1 MDGDLGTVEVERL
14 GDSLWVLQLAGEHDL
29 STAATIDAA
38 CERMAETGTT
48 VVADLSEASFI
59 DSTVIRTLLR
69 LVERGE
75 NLLLVV
81 PARGAVRRTLG
92 LTGVLEQLPAFETRA
107 AALRAVPPIDQPAGV
122 SQPGA

>member
-29 STAATIDAA
+29 STAPTIDAA

-81 PARGAVRRTLG
+81 PTRGAVRRTLG
-92 LTGVLEQLPAFETRA
+92 LTDVVELLPAFETRA
-107 AALRAVPPIDQPAGV
+107 AALRAVPPNGQPAGA
-122 SQPGA
+122 PGA

>member
-1 MDGDLGTVEVERL
+1 MDRDLGTVEIERL

-29 STAATIDAA
+29 STVPTIDAA
-38 CERMAETGTT
+38 CDRIAETGTT

-75 NLLLVV
+75 DLLLVV
-81 PARGAVRRTLG
+81 PKQGAVRRTLD
-92 LTGVLEQLPAFETRA
+92 LTGVLALLPVFETRA
-107 AALRAVPPIDQPAGV
+107 AALRVVPPNDQPA
-122 SQPGA
+122 SA